1 MKIFKKLALS
11 ILGVA
16 VVSVPSFAV
25 NKSNTGCGLGYV
37 IFKDQPD
44 TLVFDLLAI
53 TTNGTSANN
62 LFGIT
67 SGTLE
72 CKQPERIV
80 KNDKLFKFVSEN
92 MDNISSDV
100 ASGNGEY
107 LETVAE
113 LLNIEESKKDKFF
126 AKLQENFDSIFPSEN
141 VQSAD
146 VIDKIVEIAEEV

>member
-1 MKIFKKLALS
+1 MGILRKIVLS
-11 ILGVA
+11 TLGVA

-25 NKSNTGCGLGYV
+25 DKENTGCGLGYV

-44 TLVFDLLAI
+44 SVVFDSLAV
-53 TTNGTSANN
+53 TTNGTSANQT
-62 LFGIT
+62 FGIT

-72 CKQPERIV
+72 CKRPENLV
-80 KNDKLFKFVSEN
+80 KNDKLFRFVSEN
-92 MDNISSDV
+92 MDNVSADI

-113 LLNIEESKKDKFF
+113 LLNIPAEKRDNFYS
-126 AKLQENFDSIFPSEN
+126 KLQENFDKIFSSEN

-146 VIDKIVEIAEEV
+146 VIDKLIEIAKEV